1 VKVNVNVNSILV
13 LLFGDF
19 LLALCA
25 VYTGFFIRSGMA
37 PLDGAVSQVK
47 MEQLPFFVI
56 GVMFSSFMVELYDG
70 NKNLNTKERAVW
82 VLIGLVVSFTIL
94 SALYYLLPDVT
105 IGRGSF
111 VLSLG
116 AFGVFQFLWHVVYV
130 AFINSDRLAKKVLV
144 LGTGLTAQKIG
155 GLIQATNHQHV
166 LRGYFSCDHG
176 SISVPLQDIVGSSG
190 ACLMEVVRQEKL
202 EKIVVS
208 LSERRGTLP
217 VRDILSCKL
226 SGIEVVDAP
235 SFYEQMTGKLFLE
248 DLRPSWLI
256 FSDGFRMRSAMRL
269 YTRFFDITASSIGLL
284 ITLPVLPLLAL
295 TIKLDSK
302 GPVFFKQTRVGM
314 REKLF
319 ELIKFRTMRQDAES
333 ETGAVW
339 AQKDD
344 QRVTRV
350 GKVLRKVRLDEL
362 PQLWNVLKGDMSLI
376 GPRPERPEFVEKLK
390 KIIPFY
396 SERHFLKPGITGWA
410 QIKYPYGASVE
421 DAIEKLKFDLYYIKN
436 VSPMLDLLIT
446 LETLKVVLFGRG
458 GR

>member
-1 VKVNVNVNSILV
+1 MKVNIKSILV
-13 LLFGDF
+13 LLLGDF
-19 LLALCA
+19 FLALCA
-25 VYTGFFIRSGMA
+25 VYTGFGIRSGMA
-37 PLDGAVSQVK
+37 PVAEVVSQVK
-47 MEQLPFFVI
+47 IEQLPFFVI
-56 GVMFSSFMVELYDG
+56 GVMFSSFLVELYDG
-70 NKNLNTKERAVW
+70 NKIINTKERTVW
-82 VLIGLVVSFTIL
+82 ILIGLVVSFIIL
-94 SALYYLLPDVT
+94 SALYYLLPAVT

-111 VLSLG
+111 VLALG
-116 AFGVFQFLWHVVYV
+116 AFGVFQFLWHVVFV
-130 AFINSDRLAKKVLV
+130 AFLNSDSLAKKVLV

-155 GLIQATNHQHV
+155 DLIRATNHQHV
-166 LRGYFSCDHG
+166 LRGYFSCDREAV
-176 SISVPLQDIVGSSG
+176 SVPLQDIVGKNG
-190 ACLMEVVRQEKL
+190 AGLMEVVRQEKL

-208 LSERRGTLP
+208 LSERRGAFP

-269 YTRFFDITASSIGLL
+269 YKRFFDITAASIGLL
-284 ITLPVLPLLAL
+284 ITLPLLPLLAL

-302 GPVFFKQTRVGM
+302 GPIFFRQTRVGM

-344 QRVTRV
+344 KRVTRV
-350 GKVLRKVRLDEL
+350 GKIFRKIRLDEL

-396 SERHFLKPGITGWA
+396 SERHFLEPGITGWA

-436 VSPMLDLLIT
+436 ITPMLDLLIT
-446 LETLKVVLFGRG
+446 LETVKVVLFGRG

>member
-1 VKVNVNVNSILV
+1 VKVNVKSILV

-25 VYTGFFIRSGMA
+25 VYTGFGIRSGIA
-37 PLDGAVSQVK
+37 PVAEVVSQVK

-56 GVMFSSFMVELYDG
+56 GVMFSSFMVELYSDD
-70 NKNLNTKERAVW
+70 KIINTKERTVW
-82 VLIGLVVSFTIL
+82 ILIGLVVSFTIL
-94 SALYYLLPDVT
+94 SALYYLLPVVT

-111 VLSLG
+111 VLSLC
-116 AFGVFQFLWHVVYV
+116 AFGVFQFLWHMVYA

-144 LGTGLTAQKIG
+144 LGTGFTAQKIG
-155 GLIQATNHQHV
+155 DLIRATNHKHV
-166 LRGYFSCDHG
+166 LGGYFSCN
-176 SISVPLQDIVGSSG
+176 SESVSVPLQDIVGSGG
-190 ACLMEVVRQEKL
+190 AGLMEVVNQEKL

-248 DLRPSWLI
+248 DMRPSWLI
-256 FSDGFRMRSAMRL
+256 FSDGFRMGSAMRL
-269 YTRFFDITASSIGLL
+269 YKRFFDITAASIGLL
-284 ITLPVLPLLAL
+284 ITLPLLPLLAL
-295 TIKLDSK
+295 AIRLDSR
-302 GPVFFKQTRVGM
+302 GPVFFRQTRIGM

-344 QRVTRV
+344 KRVTRV
-350 GKVLRKVRLDEL
+350 GKVLRKIRLDEL

-421 DAIEKLKFDLYYIKN
+421 DAIEKLKFDLFYIKN
-436 VSPMLDLLIT
+436 VSPTLDLLIT